1 LNEELIFLYF
11 DKFKIQNPK
20 SKMANNAG
28 IIGMG
33 HAYPS
38 GILTNADLE
47 KIVETSDEWIFS
59 RTGIKQRHKAADNEY
74 TSQFGV
80 LAAKLALDRAGLK
93 PEDIEI
99 IICATTTPDQIMPST
114 GALIQAQIGAT
125 NAAGMDVFA
134 ACSGFLYGLTMV
146 ESMIKTG
153 QIRYALVIGA
163 EVLTKYV
170 DYTDRST
177 CVIFGDG
184 AGAAVLGPVSEDKG
198 ILATK
203 IRSDGRYEEQLYAP
217 GGGTKLGTTHETIDN
232 REHFFKMKGNEL
244 FKIAVRSMTE
254 ISGEMLEKAGYTVD
268 DVDLVIPHQ
277 ANQRI
282 TDAVASRLG
291 VPEEK
296 VYSNI
301 AELGNT
307 SSASIPI
314 ALDECIQSGK
324 VKEGSL
330 VLLTAFGGGVTW
342 GGTLIRF

>member
-1 LNEELIFLYF
+1 
-11 DKFKIQNPK
+11 
-20 SKMANNAG
+20 MNNAG

-33 HAYPS
+33 HAYPE

-47 KIVETSDEWIFS
+47 KIVETSDEWITT

-74 TSQFGV
+74 TSQFGT
-80 LAAKLALDRAGLK
+80 LAAKQALDRAGLK
-93 PEDIEI
+93 PEDIDI
-99 IICATTTPDQIMPST
+99 IVCATTTPDQIMPST
-114 GALIQAQIGAT
+114 GALIQAQLGAV

-134 ACSGFLYGLTMV
+134 ACSGFIYGITMV
-146 ESMIKTG
+146 ESMIRTG

-170 DYTDRST
+170 DYTDRGT

-184 AGAAVLGPVSEDKG
+184 AGAAVLGPVPEGKG

-203 IRSDGRYEEQLYAP
+203 IKSDGRYEEQLYAP

-244 FKIAVRSMTE
+244 FKVAVRSMAD
-254 ISGEMLEKAGYTVD
+254 ISKEMLDKTGYTVD

-291 VPEEK
+291 VSEEK

-301 AELGNT
+301 AFHGNT

-314 ALDECIQSGK
+314 AMDECIEAGK
-324 VKEGSL
+324 IKEGSL

-342 GGTLIRF
+342 GGTVIRF

>member
-1 LNEELIFLYF
+1 MSY
-11 DKFKIQNPK
+11 K
-20 SKMANNAG
+20 NAG
-28 IIGMG
+28 IISTG
-33 HAYPS
+33 HSYPE
-38 GILTNADLE
+38 GLLTNADLE
-47 KIVETSDEWIFS
+47 KIVETTDEWITT
-59 RTGIKQRHKAADNEY
+59 RTGIKQRHKAAENEY
-74 TSQFGV
+74 TSQFGSR
-80 LAAKLALDRAGLK
+80 AALKAIESAGLK
-93 PEDIEI
+93 PEDIDI
-99 IICATTTPDQIMPST
+99 IVCATTTPDQIMPST
-114 GALIQAQIGAT
+114 GALIQAKIGAT

-134 ACSGFLYGLTMV
+134 ACSGFLYGVTMV
-146 ESMIKTG
+146 ESMIRTG

-184 AGAAVLGPVSEDKG
+184 AGAAVLGPVEEGKG

-203 IRSDGRYEEQLYAP
+203 IKSDGRYEEALYSP

-232 REHFFKMKGNEL
+232 RDHFFKMKGNEL
-244 FKIAVRSMTE
+244 FKVAVRSMAE
-254 ISGEMLEKAGYTVD
+254 VSAEMIKKAGYTVD

-301 AELGNT
+301 AEHGNT

-314 ALDECIQSGK
+314 AMDECIQKGLI
-324 VKEGSL
+324 KEGSL
-330 VLLTAFGGGVTW
+330 VLLTAFGGGATW
-342 GGTLIRF
+342 GGTVIRF

>member
-1 LNEELIFLYF
+1 
-11 DKFKIQNPK
+11 
-20 SKMANNAG
+20 MNNAG

-33 HAYPS
+33 HSYPE

-47 KIVETSDEWIFS
+47 KMVDTNDEWITT
-59 RTGIKQRHKAADNEY
+59 RTGIKQRHKAAENEY
-74 TSQFGV
+74 TSQFGTR
-80 LAAKLALDRAGLK
+80 AALQALERAGLK
-93 PEDIEI
+93 PEDIDI
-99 IICATTTPDQIMPST
+99 IVCATTTPDQIMPST
-114 GALIQAQIGAT
+114 GALIQAQIGAV

-170 DYTDRST
+170 DYTDRGT

-184 AGAAVLGPVSEDKG
+184 AGAAVLGPVPEGKG

-203 IRSDGRYEEQLYAP
+203 IKSDGRYEEQLFCP
-217 GGGTKLGTTHETIDN
+217 GGGTKMGTTHETIN
-232 REHFFKMKGNEL
+232 EGQHFFKMKGNEL
-244 FKIAVRSMTE
+244 FKVAVRSMAD
-254 ISGEMLEKAGYTVD
+254 ISAEMLEKSGYTVD
-268 DVDLVIPHQ
+268 DVDIVIPHQ

-301 AELGNT
+301 ADMGNT

-314 ALDECIQSGK
+314 AMDECIQSGRI
-324 VKEGSL
+324 KEGSL

-342 GGTLIRF
+342 GGTVIRF

>member
-1 LNEELIFLYF
+1 
-11 DKFKIQNPK
+11 
-20 SKMANNAG
+20 
-28 IIGMG
+28 MG
-33 HAYPS
+33 HSYPE

-47 KIVETSDEWIFS
+47 KIVETSDEWITT

-74 TSQFGV
+74 TSQFGTA
-80 LAAKLALDRAGLK
+80 AAKQAIERAGLK
-93 PEDIEI
+93 PEDIELI
-99 IICATTTPDQIMPST
+99 VCATTTPDQIMPST
-114 GALIQAQIGAT
+114 GALIQAQLGAN

-146 ESMIKTG
+146 ESMIRTE
-153 QIRYALVIGA
+153 QIKYALVIGA

-184 AGAAVLGPVSEDKG
+184 AGAAVLGAVNSGSG

-203 IRSDGRYEEQLYAP
+203 IKSDGRYEEQLYAP
-217 GGGTKLGTTHETIDN
+217 GGGTKLGTTHQTIDD
-232 REHFFKMKGNEL
+232 RMHYFKMKGNEL
-244 FKIAVRSMTE
+244 FKVAVRSMAE
-254 ISGEMLEKAGYTVD
+254 ISAEMIERAGVTVD
-268 DVDLVIPHQ
+268 DIDLVIPHQ

-291 VPEEK
+291 VPEER

-301 AELGNT
+301 AEHGNT

-314 ALDECIQSGK
+314 AIDECIESGRI
-324 VKEGSL
+324 KEGSL

-342 GGTLIRF
+342 GGTVLRF

>member
-1 LNEELIFLYF
+1 MTE
-11 DKFKIQNPK
+11 Q
-20 SKMANNAG
+20 NAG

-33 HAYPS
+33 HAYPE

-47 KIVETSDEWIFS
+47 KIVETSDEWITS
-59 RTGIKQRHKAADNEY
+59 RTGIKQRHKARDDEY

-80 LAAKLALDRAGLK
+80 LAARQALERAGL
-93 PEDIEI
+93 EATDIDI
-99 IICATTTPDQIMPST
+99 IICATTSPDQIMPST
-114 GALIQAQIGAT
+114 GALIQAQLGAN

-163 EVLTKYV
+163 EILTKFV
-170 DYTDRST
+170 DYTDRGT

-184 AGAAVLGPVSEDKG
+184 AGAAVLGPVAKDKG

-203 IRSDGRYEEQLYAP
+203 IRSDGRYEDQLNAP
-217 GGGTKLGTTHETIDN
+217 GGGTRLGTTHQTIDD
-232 REHFFKMKGNEL
+232 RLHFFKMKGNEL
-244 FKIAVRSMTE
+244 FKIAVRSMAD
-254 ISGEMLEKAGYTVD
+254 ISKEMLDKAGYTVD

-282 TDAVASRLG
+282 TDAVAQRLG
-291 VPEEK
+291 VPDEK

-301 AELGNT
+301 AEHGNT

-330 VLLTAFGGGVTW
+330 VLMTAFGGGVTW
-342 GGTLIRF
+342 GGTLVRF

>member
-1 LNEELIFLYF
+1 MTS
-11 DKFKIQNPK
+11 Q
-20 SKMANNAG
+20 NAG

-33 HAYPS
+33 HAYPE

-47 KIVETSDEWIFS
+47 KMVDTNDEWITS
-59 RTGIKQRHKAADNEY
+59 RTGIKQRHKAAKDEY
-74 TSQFGV
+74 TSQFGTRAALQALERSG
-80 LAAKLALDRAGLK
+80 LAAT
-93 PEDIEI
+93 DIDLI
-99 IICATTTPDQIMPST
+99 VCATTTPDQIMPST

-125 NAAGMDVFA
+125 NAGAMDIFA

-146 ESMIKTG
+146 ESMIRTG

-170 DYTDRST
+170 DYTDRGT

-184 AGAAVLGPVSEDKG
+184 AGAAVLGPVPEGKG

-217 GGGTKLGTTHETIDN
+217 GGGTKMGTTHQTIDDGQ
-232 REHFFKMKGNEL
+232 HFFKMKGNEL
-244 FKIAVRSMTE
+244 FKVAVRSMAD
-254 ISGEMLEKAGYTVD
+254 ISAEMLEKSGYTVD

-282 TDAVASRLG
+282 TDAVASRLN

-301 AELGNT
+301 AEMGNT

-314 ALDECIQSGK
+314 AIDECIESGRI
-324 VKEGSL
+324 KEGSL

-342 GGTLIRF
+342 GGTVIRF

>member
-1 LNEELIFLYF
+1 M
-11 DKFKIQNPK
+11 IQQ
-20 SKMANNAG
+20 NAG

-33 HAYPS
+33 HAFPE
-38 GILTNADLE
+38 GVLTNADLE
-47 KIVETSDEWIFS
+47 RLVETSDEWITS

-74 TSQFGV
+74 TSQFGS
-80 LAAKLALDRAGLK
+80 LAAKQAIERAGLK

-99 IICATTTPDQIMPST
+99 IVCATTTPDQIMPST

-125 NAAGMDVFA
+125 SAAGMDVFA
-134 ACSGFLYGLTMV
+134 ACSGFLYGVTMV
-146 ESMIKTG
+146 ESMIRTE
-153 QIRYALVIGA
+153 QIKYALVIGA

-170 DYTDRST
+170 DYTDRGT

-184 AGAAVLGPVSEDKG
+184 AGAAVLGPVGEGKG

-203 IRSDGRYEEQLYAP
+203 IKSDGRYEEQLYCP

-244 FKIAVRSMTE
+244 FKVAVRSMAD
-254 ISGEMLEKAGYTVD
+254 ISAEMLAKAGLTVD
-268 DVDLVIPHQ
+268 DVDIVIPHQ

-301 AELGNT
+301 AEMGNT

-314 ALDECIQSGK
+314 AMDECIQSGRI
-324 VKEGSL
+324 KEGTT

-342 GGTLIRF
+342 GGTVIQF

>member
-1 LNEELIFLYF
+1 
-11 DKFKIQNPK
+11 
-20 SKMANNAG
+20 MAEYNAG
-28 IIGMG
+28 ILGMG
-33 HAYPS
+33 HSYPE

-47 KIVETSDEWIFS
+47 KIVETSDEWITT
-59 RTGIKQRHKAADNEY
+59 RTGIKQRHKAAANEY
-74 TSQFGV
+74 TSQFGS
-80 LAAKLALDRAGLK
+80 AAARQALERAGLK
-93 PEDIEI
+93 AEDLDI

-134 ACSGFLYGLTMV
+134 ACSGFIYGITMV

-153 QIRYALVIGA
+153 QIKYALVVGA

-170 DYTDRST
+170 DYTDRGT

-184 AGAAVLGPVSEDKG
+184 AGAAVLGPVNSGKG

-203 IRSDGRYEEQLYAP
+203 IKSDGRYEEQLYAP

-232 REHFFKMKGNEL
+232 RMHFFKMKGNEL
-244 FKIAVRSMTE
+244 FKVAVRSMAD
-254 ISGEMLEKAGYTVD
+254 ISAEMLEKAGLTVD
-268 DVDLVIPHQ
+268 DVDIVIPHQ

-301 AELGNT
+301 AEHGNT

-314 ALDECIQSGK
+314 ALDECIQSGRI
-324 VKEGSL
+324 KEGST

-342 GGTLIRF
+342 GATVIKF

>member
-1 LNEELIFLYF
+1 MT
-11 DKFKIQNPK
+11 QQ
-20 SKMANNAG
+20 NAG

-33 HAYPS
+33 HSYPE

-47 KIVETSDEWIFS
+47 KIVETSDEWITT

-74 TSQFGV
+74 TSQFGTC
-80 LAAKLALDRAGLK
+80 AARMALQRAGLE
-93 PEDIEI
+93 PTDIDLI
-99 IICATTTPDQIMPST
+99 VCATTTPDQIMPST
-114 GALIQAQIGAT
+114 GALIQAQLGAN

-146 ESMIKTG
+146 ESMIRTG
-153 QIRYALVIGA
+153 QIRHALVIGA

-170 DYTDRST
+170 DYSDRST

-184 AGAAVLGPVSEDKG
+184 AGAAVLGPVPEGKG

-203 IRSDGRYEEQLYAP
+203 IRSDGRYEEQLYCP

-232 REHFFKMKGNEL
+232 RMHFFKMKGNEL
-244 FKIAVRSMTE
+244 FKVAVRSMAD
-254 ISGEMLEKAGYTVD
+254 ISAEMLGKAGYTVE

-291 VPEEK
+291 VAEEK

-301 AELGNT
+301 AEHGNT

-314 ALDECIQSGK
+314 AMDECIQSGRI
-324 VKEGSL
+324 KEGSL

-342 GGTLIRF
+342 GGTVIRF

>member
-1 LNEELIFLYF
+1 MTN
-11 DKFKIQNPK
+11 Q
-20 SKMANNAG
+20 NAG

-33 HAYPS
+33 HSYPS

-47 KIVETSDEWIFS
+47 KMVETSDEWITS

-74 TSQFGV
+74 TSQFGS
-80 LAAKLALDRAGLK
+80 AAARQAIERAGLDVT
-93 PEDIEI
+93 DIELI
-99 IICATTTPDQIMPST
+99 VCATTTPDQIMPST
-114 GALIQAQIGAT
+114 GALIQAQIGAV

-146 ESMIKTG
+146 ESMIRTG

-170 DYTDRST
+170 DYTDRGT

-184 AGAAVLGPVSEDKG
+184 AGAAVLGPVDEGKG

-217 GGGTKLGTTHETIDN
+217 GGGTKLGTSHQTIDD
-232 REHFFKMKGNEL
+232 RLHYFKMKGNEL
-244 FKIAVRSMTE
+244 FKVAVRSMAD
-254 ISGEMLEKAGYTVD
+254 IAAEMVEKAGYTVED
-268 DVDLVIPHQ
+268 IDLVIPHQ

-301 AELGNT
+301 AEHGNT

-314 ALDECIQSGK
+314 AIDECLESGK
-324 VKEGSL
+324 IKDGSL

-342 GGTLIRF
+342 AGTVIRF

>member
-1 LNEELIFLYF
+1 MT
-11 DKFKIQNPK
+11 QQ
-20 SKMANNAG
+20 NAG

-33 HAYPS
+33 HAYPE

-47 KIVETSDEWIFS
+47 KIVDTTDEWITT

-74 TSQFGV
+74 TSQFGTA
-80 LAAKLALDRAGLK
+80 AAKQAIERAGLK
-93 PEDIEI
+93 PEDIDI
-99 IICATTTPDQIMPST
+99 IVCATTTPDQIMPST
-114 GALIQAQIGAT
+114 GALIQAQMGAV

-146 ESMIKTG
+146 ESMIRTG
-153 QIRYALVIGA
+153 QIKYALVVGA

-170 DYTDRST
+170 DYTDRGT

-184 AGAAVLGPVSEDKG
+184 AGAAVLGPVGPDKG

-203 IRSDGRYEEQLYAP
+203 IKSDGRYEEQLYAP

-232 REHFFKMKGNEL
+232 RMHFFKMKGNEL
-244 FKIAVRSMTE
+244 FKVAVRSMADISAE
-254 ISGEMLEKAGYTVD
+254 IVEKAGYTVD
-268 DVDLVIPHQ
+268 DVDVVIPHQ

-301 AELGNT
+301 AEHGNT

-314 ALDECIQSGK
+314 AIDECIESGK
-324 VKEGSL
+324 IKEGSL